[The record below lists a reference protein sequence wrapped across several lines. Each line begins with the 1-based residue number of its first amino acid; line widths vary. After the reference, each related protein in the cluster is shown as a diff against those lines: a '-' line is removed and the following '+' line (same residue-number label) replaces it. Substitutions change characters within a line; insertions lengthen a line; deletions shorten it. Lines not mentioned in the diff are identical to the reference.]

1 MWSAGASVHGRV
13 VVVVEVVAAA
23 AVVVG
28 LVGRS
33 EKIEA
38 LSPQTYEPTAAVG
51 LDPAMLGGG

>member
-1 MWSAGASVHGRV
+1 MHGRV